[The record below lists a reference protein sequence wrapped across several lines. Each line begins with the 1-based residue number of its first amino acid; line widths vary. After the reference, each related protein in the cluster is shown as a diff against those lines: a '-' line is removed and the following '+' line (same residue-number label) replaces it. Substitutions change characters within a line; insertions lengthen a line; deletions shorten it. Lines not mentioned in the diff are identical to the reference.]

1 MLNSL
6 EIENFILIKK
16 VSINF
21 NSGFN
26 AFTGETGAGKSII
39 IEGLKLVLG
48 SKNYNNLQIEKNEIT
63 KITAVFDITEIIKK
77 NLEKLDISFEDDYLI
92 IQREINSDLKSKVFI
107 NGKLS
112 SLSTVRELLNGTIE
126 FQENFEQQE
135 LFDDIYFL
143 NFIDKFANV
152 EKKELNN
159 YFVNY
164 LKFKK
169 EYENHIENEGQIKD
183 KLDILKTKFNKIKSL
198 NPKINEYEKLLNQR
212 NLYKNNKKISDLTLE
227 IKNIISNL
235 NDHANLSD
243 LERSIQKISDLDDKF
258 KNISDKLSSC
268 ILDLNEYI
276 NDIET
281 EIEDYDFSDINFDEI
296 EAKIYE
302 YQNLSKFFDVDP
314 NLLHNFLD
322 QISDEINNLEN
333 FDNEKIKKEKLYK
346 QSLNLFLD
354 ESKKI
359 SNIRKEEAI
368 NLTKKINSEL
378 PSLNIEQG
386 EIKFEF
392 NEKMEKD
399 FSSNGIDKLDVL
411 FRTSKKAQFSS
422 IKKVASGGELS
433 RLLLVIKSIST
444 QLSKEGIIIFDEV
457 DSGLSGR
464 VAENVAR
471 KILELSKNNQV
482 IAITHSAQ
490 VASKA
495 LKHWKITKNINNESL
510 ESKIIELSNEERVNE
525 IASLISGNKITEDA
539 KKVAFNLMQTP

>member
-6 EIENFILIKK
+6 EIENFILIKN

-48 SKNYNNLQIEKNEIT
+48 SKNYNNLQIEKNEIS

-235 NDHANLSD
+235 NNHANLSE

-333 FDNEKIKKEKLYK
+333 FDIEKIKKEKLYK

-359 SNIRKEEAI
+359 SNIRKNETT

>member
-48 SKNYNNLQIEKNEIT
+48 SKNYNNLQIEKNEIS

-333 FDNEKIKKEKLYK
+333 FDIEKIKKEKLYK

-359 SNIRKEEAI
+359 SNIRKNETT

>member
-48 SKNYNNLQIEKNEIT
+48 SKNYNNLQIEKNEIS

-143 NFIDKFANV
+143 NFIDKFAKV

-235 NDHANLSD
+235 NNHANLSE

-268 ILDLNEYI
+268 VLDLNEYI

-333 FDNEKIKKEKLYK
+333 FDIEKIKKEKLYK

-359 SNIRKEEAI
+359 SNIRKDETT

-464 VAENVAR
+464 VAENVAK

>member
-48 SKNYNNLQIEKNEIT
+48 SKNYNNLQIEKNEIS
-63 KITAVFDITEIIKK
+63 KITAVFDFTEIIKK

-235 NDHANLSD
+235 NNHANLSE

-302 YQNLSKFFDVDP
+302 YQNLAKFFDVDP
-314 NLLHNFLD
+314 NLLHSFLD

-333 FDNEKIKKEKLYK
+333 FDIEKIKKEKLYK

-359 SNIRKEEAI
+359 SNIRKNETT